1 MPDFV
6 RRYAIAPTC
15 FLGFRLLN
23 LFLPFEICGF
33 ALCFN
38 GHNQI

>member
-1 MPDFV
+1 MPYFV

-15 FLGFRLLN
+15 FLGFRFLN

-33 ALCFN
+33 ALGFN